1 MTIKRDN
8 GSEGSYFPLKKTTIH
23 FESVEVNESPEARAQ
38 NVMFP
43 HSGRGKR
50 RREMWN
56 ANTDLV
62 FSGAFRCSSVLQM

>member
-1 MTIKRDN
+1 MALRGAT
-8 GSEGSYFPLKKTTIH
+8 SSLKKTTIH
-23 FESVEVNESPEARAQ
+23 FESVEVNESPGARAQ

-56 ANTDLV
+56 TNTELV
-62 FSGAFRCSSVLQM
+62 FSGAFRCSSVLQT